1 MVKSHSHT
9 LSFIMAADRQPGSGN
24 ATQASRAQRGTWRPW
39 AWATPAFI
47 TLVLVGLLVSWH
59 GGGIEGTASW
69 PEQQAVFLAW
79 NTNFAAV
86 PSSLWSAITLLG
98 DSTVLM
104 PMLALFVLSRPRI
117 WAAVLAS
124 VPAGAL
130 LSASVKH
137 WAGVPR
143 PAAVLDQAWFNL
155 VGPALHHN
163 SFPSGHTISAFAA
176 AAAVLATCVA
186 RPQRG
191 RDWILIAWGLLPAIV
206 IALSRVAVGAHWP
219 LDLAA
224 GAAIGWLAGL
234 SGAALA
240 RRPGWWHWLFFGA
253 GRPAAGAG
261 LILWGVLLWLRPH
274 QTLTCAVVL
283 GVAGLSA
290 VAAGFTLL
298 TAGRSRGALPL
309 SAIAGSSVREA
320 SVASDRPSGP

>member
-1 MVKSHSHT
+1 M
-9 LSFIMAADRQPGSGN
+9 
-24 ATQASRAQRGTWRPW
+24 
-39 AWATPAFI
+39 

-59 GGGIEGTASW
+59 GGGIAGTARW

-79 NTNFAAV
+79 NTSFAAL
-86 PSSLWSAITLLG
+86 PSALWSAITLLG

-104 PMLALFVLSRPRI
+104 PLLALFVLGRPRV

-130 LSASVKH
+130 MSVSVKH
-137 WAGVPR
+137 WAAVPR
-143 PAAVLDQAWFNL
+143 PAAVLEQTWFNL
-155 VGPALHHN
+155 IGPALQHN

-186 RPQRG
+186 RPQRR
-191 RDWILIAWGLLPAIV
+191 RDWALIACGLLTATL
-206 IALSRVAVGAHWP
+206 IALSRLAVGAHWP

-240 RRPGWWHWLFFGA
+240 RHPGWWHWLFLGA
-253 GRPAAGAG
+253 GRQAAGAG
-261 LILWGVLLWLRPH
+261 LILWGLLLWLRPH
-274 QTLTCAVVL
+274 EMLSCAVVL

-290 VAAGFTLL
+290 VGAGLTLL
-298 TAGRSRGALPL
+298 AAGRSPNALPL
-309 SAIAGSSVREA
+309 PAAAGLSAPEA
-320 SVASDRPSGP
+320 SSASDRRSGS